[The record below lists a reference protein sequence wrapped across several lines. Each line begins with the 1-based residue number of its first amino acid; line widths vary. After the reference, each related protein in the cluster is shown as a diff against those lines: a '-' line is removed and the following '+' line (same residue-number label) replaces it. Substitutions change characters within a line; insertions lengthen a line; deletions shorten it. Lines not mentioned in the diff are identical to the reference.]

1 MDRRRKCMMIFERVM
16 CLNPV
21 MFQDPNIHW
30 YDGQHLLFSTLNFFA
45 NKNPEDSPR
54 TVSWQSEM
62 GSFFVTSTRTFKFH
76 PIPAKLKLLQKL
88 GRITK
93 RLEKSND

>member
-1 MDRRRKCMMIFERVM
+1 MDRRRKCMTIFERVM

-54 TVSWQSEM
+54 TVS
-62 GSFFVTSTRTFKFH
+62 
-76 PIPAKLKLLQKL
+76 
-88 GRITK
+88 
-93 RLEKSND
+93 